1 MVCPFVYIWSSVVCL
16 LQGIQMTTRRRLCT
30 IKGISEAKMEK
41 IKEAATKLCVHF
53 VLLFK
58 ICRLVT
64 SQAFLFKNKRLEKCV
79 WNYIS
84 SLFYTPVLDK
94 IVLCFFFFLSPSLFF
109 FFFLKFWSET
119 ANDYFTWKKEFLS
132 KYCTLSCHWKAFIF
146 NCLYVLIL
154 FQNKTINFV
163 SDFFRYW
170 VAGILF

>member
-64 SQAFLFKNKRLEKCV
+64 SQAFLFKNERLEKCV

-94 IVLCFFFFLSPSLFF
+94 IVLFLFLPLSLSFF
-109 FFFLKFWSET
+109 FFFFEVLEWNGKWLFHMKKRVFVKILHIVLPLK
-119 ANDYFTWKKEFLS
+119 
-132 KYCTLSCHWKAFIF
+132 
-146 NCLYVLIL
+146 
-154 FQNKTINFV
+154 
-163 SDFFRYW
+163 
-170 VAGILF
+170 GIHF

>member
-94 IVLCFFFFLSPSLFF
+94 IVLFLFLPLSLSFFFFFLSSGV
-109 FFFLKFWSET
+109 KRQMIISHE
-119 ANDYFTWKKEFLS
+119 KKSF
-132 KYCTLSCHWKAFIF
+132 CQNIAH
-146 NCLYVLIL
+146 CLAIERHS
-154 FQNKTINFV
+154 F
-163 SDFFRYW
+163 
-170 VAGILF
+170 